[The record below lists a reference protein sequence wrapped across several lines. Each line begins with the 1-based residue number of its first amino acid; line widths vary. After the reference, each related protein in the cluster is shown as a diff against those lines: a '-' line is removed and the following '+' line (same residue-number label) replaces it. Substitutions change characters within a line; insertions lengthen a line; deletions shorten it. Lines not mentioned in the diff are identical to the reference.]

1 MSRDSALLTFS
12 IGPVHAFIAQAR
24 RLADLWAGSYLLSHL
39 IRQAVSE
46 LRKRGGEMVFP
57 FLDGER
63 IPDGIPNRFVCRVK
77 ASTADEIARAMAEK
91 VQEGLTTYAR
101 GAALRVQS
109 YFPLE
114 LIWSEEEGTRQ
125 TDHLLDI
132 AWSWVPERESYAEA
146 ALAGAR
152 QFEAV
157 RRFRPFRQLGQ
168 LGEKCAICGERT
180 ALPDGHRDRVKEAW
194 TRASEASK
202 DTNLE
207 RFLRLD
213 QTRLC
218 LVCLTKRLLP
228 VSEERESEFK
238 ALDRFQPHNEAPY
251 LALIKMDGD
260 RMGRILG
267 LGPEAVRDGDLERF
281 HHEVSRVLTAL
292 AKELRLEGSPDLNLA
307 KLGGYEPQGE
317 RPQLLYAGGDDVLF
331 VCDPRDALPLVERL
345 RAHYL
350 HEFRE
355 VQELVVDK
363 ENSFTVSAAVLFA
376 HPAHPAGLLL
386 HDVEELL
393 DDVAKERAGRNAIAI
408 RLAKRSGPPVELA
421 FKWDDLATPRDPE
434 SPAKSWT
441 TALGELIQKVR
452 DGGLSSGQTFNLRL
466 EEKTLQE
473 IFGGRPE
480 LWEPWLADRL
490 SRNESVE
497 GGAEALAREIVPFFV
512 HGRFEALRI
521 ARFLG
526 REVHRGQP
534 AQPAEDRP

>member
-1 MSRDSALLTFS
+1 MHRDSALLTFS

-63 IPDGIPNRFVCRVK
+63 IPDGIPNRFVCRVA
-77 ASTADEIARAMAEK
+77 ASAADEIARAMEEK
-91 VQEGLTTYAR
+91 VREGLTTYAR
-101 GAALRVQS
+101 GAAMRVQS
-109 YFPLE
+109 HFPLE
-114 LIWSEEEGTRQ
+114 SIWSEEEGTRQ

-132 AWSWVPERESYAEA
+132 AWSWVPEGESYAEA

-152 QFEAV
+152 QFEAA
-157 RRFRPFRQLGQ
+157 RRFRPFRQTPQ

-180 ALPDGHRDRVKEAW
+180 ALPDGHRDRVRAAW
-194 TRASEASK
+194 KRASEASEG
-202 DTNLE
+202 TELE
-207 RFLRLD
+207 RFLRVD

-218 LVCLTKRLLP
+218 LVCLTKRLFP
-228 VSEERESEFK
+228 VFEKKESNFE

-251 LALIKMDGD
+251 LALVKMDGD

-267 LGPEAVRDGDLERF
+267 LGPEAVLGGDLERF
-281 HHEVSRVLTAL
+281 HREVSRVLTAL
-292 AKELRLEGSPDLNLA
+292 AMGLRLEGSPDLNLA
-307 KLGGYEPQGE
+307 KLGGYVPQGKE
-317 RPQLLYAGGDDVLF
+317 PQLLYAGGDDVLF

-345 RAHYL
+345 REHYL
-350 HEFRE
+350 KEFSE
-355 VQELVVDK
+355 IQERVVEDGVR
-363 ENSFTVSAAVLFA
+363 FTVSAAVLFA

-408 RLAKRSGPPVELA
+408 RLAKRSGPPVEVA
-421 FKWDDLATPRDPE
+421 FKWDEPATPRDPE
-434 SPAKSWT
+434 SPAKSWSV
-441 TALGELIQKVR
+441 ALGELIQEVR

-466 EEKTLQE
+466 EEKTLQKV
-473 IFGGRPE
+473 FGSRAD

-490 SRNESVE
+490 SRNESVK
-497 GGAEALAREIVPFFV
+497 GGAEILAREIVPFFV

-526 REVHRGQP
+526 REVYRGQP
-534 AQPAEDRP
+534 VEERT